1 MENLKICSKCIQ
13 SNTRPGVFFNEESI
27 CGACLWEDEKKRLI
41 GPKEKK
47 N

>member
-13 SNTRPGVFFNEESI
+13 PNTRPGMFISMQNQGV
-27 CGACLWEDEKKRLI
+27 CGACLWEDEKK
-41 GPKEKK
+41 E